1 MADKQG
7 SALSDLLG
15 EAAKNSILRQML
27 ILVGIAA
34 SVALGLAAAM
44 WSQGPDYK
52 TLYASLSPERA
63 SSVVD
68 SLGAAGIPYKIQST
82 TGAIMVPAKS
92 LHNARLKLAGQGVMR
107 DSTGMAML
115 DEQQGFGV
123 SEFMQSKKYQ
133 YALEQELA
141 KTIQSMQQ
149 VRRARVHLAVP
160 KQSVFIRDRKPPS
173 ASIMLDIH
181 AGSSIAEGNVKAIVS
196 LVAASISGM
205 NPDDV
210 TVVDQDGQ
218 QLSQKSNDDNM
229 AMNGRQFAYRQRI
242 EESYEDRIADL
253 IRPIAG
259 SGQVRVKVA
268 ANIDFSTM
276 QESRESWN
284 PEKQVIRSE
293 KISEQNRLGA
303 ASGPEGIPGALSNQP
318 PGVAEAA
325 SNENTTD
332 TRESRSITRNYEI
345 ERVLNHTTTSSGG
358 VTKLSVAVV
367 VDNRRSQTEEGESV
381 SEDLSREEL
390 DKLTLLVKDAI
401 GFDAERGDRVTV
413 VSADFRQ
420 RESAFSEEMVEPGF
434 WEAPWFAN
442 LLRQGLIGMA
452 VLFIV
457 FAILRPGMR
466 TLLNANSAAAMQ
478 TRLPAATPGG
488 YVGGELQAQP
498 VAALGG
504 PVAGLGF
511 DQKMTDV
518 RNAVDED
525 PRRVAQVVNK
535 WVSDNDES

>member
-7 SALSDLLG
+7 SALSGLLG
-15 EAAKNSILRQML
+15 EAAKNSVLRQML

-34 SVALGLAAAM
+34 SVALGIAAAM

-52 TLYASLSPERA
+52 TLYSSVSPERA

-68 SLGAAGIPYKIQST
+68 SLGAAGIPYKIQDT

-92 LHNARLKLAGQGVMR
+92 LHTARLKLAGQGVMR

-173 ASIMLDIH
+173 ASIMLDVH
-181 AGSSIAEGNVKAIVS
+181 AGSSISEGNVKAIVG
-196 LVAASISGM
+196 LVSSSISGM
-205 NPDDV
+205 SPDEV
-210 TVVDQDGQ
+210 MVVDQDGQ
-218 QLSQKSNDDNM
+218 QLSQKSNDDNL
-229 AMNGRQFAYRQRI
+229 AVNGRQFAYRQRI
-242 EESYEDRIADL
+242 EESYEDRITDL

-268 ANIDFSTM
+268 ADIDFSTM

-284 PEKQVIRSE
+284 PENQVIRSE
-293 KISEQNRLGA
+293 KINEQNRLGA

-318 PGVAEAA
+318 PGVAAAA
-325 SNENTTD
+325 SSENTTD

-367 VDNRRSQTEEGESV
+367 VDNRRSETEQGESV
-381 SEDLSREEL
+381 SEELSRAEL

-401 GFDAERGDRVTV
+401 GFDGERGDRVTV

-420 RESAFSEEMVEPGF
+420 QESVFSEELVEPGF

-466 TLLNANSAAAMQ
+466 TLLHANSAAAIQ
-478 TRLPAATPGG
+478 SRLPAVATGD
-488 YVGGELQAQP
+488 YASGELQAQP

-511 DQKMTDV
+511 DQKMSDV
-518 RNAVDED
+518 RNAVDQD